1 MPLPPAAYTIGSG
14 QRGIGASH
22 AVERL
27 RYILQDAL
35 VNIRRS
41 GWSGLASIG
50 TIAFSFVI
58 VGIFLIITR
67 NLGAL
72 VSEWKEQFQVTV
84 FLEDGITAEQLNLL
98 KKRIQGERAVKAMT
112 YTSKEEALQ
121 SFKREL
127 KGKESL
133 LEGLGENPIPASL
146 QLRIH
151 EAYQT
156 PEALR
161 QFTASLARL
170 EGVEDVLYG
179 QEWVDRLT
187 AAVRMLRLLGLSVG
201 LALGMA
207 SLLIVSNTIRLAVYA
222 RAEEIE
228 IMRFVGATKLHI
240 RAPFLLE
247 GMIQGGLGAGM
258 ALLLLFGAYRA
269 TLWQLQLTPGQIFGM
284 GVGSFLDPH
293 WAGAMLLAGA
303 GVGAFGSLIS
313 VGRFLRA

>member
-1 MPLPPAAYTIGSG
+1 M
-14 QRGIGASH
+14 
-22 AVERL
+22 

-41 GWSGLASIG
+41 GWSGVVSVG

-72 VSEWKEQFQVTV
+72 VNEWKEQFQVTI
-84 FLEDGITAEQLNLL
+84 FLEDGITGEQFALL
-98 KKRIQGERAVKAMT
+98 KKRIQSERAVKAMT

-121 SFKREL
+121 NFKREL
-127 KGKESL
+127 KGQESL

-161 QFTASLARL
+161 QFTGSLSRL
-170 EGVEDVLYG
+170 EGVEDVQYG

-187 AAVRMLRLLGLSVG
+187 TGVRMLRFLKLNVG
-201 LALGMA
+201 LALCMA

-228 IMRFVGATKLHI
+228 VMRLVGATRLHI
-240 RAPFLLE
+240 RVPFLLE
-247 GMIQGGLGAGM
+247 GMIQGGLGAAV
-258 ALLLLFGAYRA
+258 ALVLLFGGYRA
-269 TLWQLQLTPGQIFGM
+269 MFWQLQLTPGQIFGM

-293 WAGAMLLAGA
+293 WVSAMLAAGA
-303 GVGAFGSLIS
+303 GLGVFGSFIS

>member
-1 MPLPPAAYTIGSG
+1 M
-14 QRGIGASH
+14 
-22 AVERL
+22 ERL

-35 VNIRRS
+35 LNIRRS

-84 FLEDGITAEQLNLL
+84 FLEDGITPEQLTLL
-98 KKRIQGERAVKAMT
+98 KKRIQSERAVKTMT

-127 KGKESL
+127 KGQESL

-146 QLRIH
+146 QLQIH
-151 EAYQT
+151 DVYQT

-161 QFTASLARL
+161 QFTASLSRL

-179 QEWVDRLT
+179 QEWVDRLS
-187 AAVRMLRLLGLSVG
+187 AAVRMLRLLGMSVG

-228 IMRFVGATKLHI
+228 IMRFVGATKLHV

-247 GMIQGGLGAGM
+247 GMIQGGLGAAV

-269 TLWQLQLTPGQIFGM
+269 TLWQLQLTPGEIFGT

-293 WAGAMLLAGA
+293 WAVAMLVVGA

>member
-1 MPLPPAAYTIGSG
+1 MD
-14 QRGIGASH
+14 
-22 AVERL
+22 RL
-27 RYILQDAL
+27 RYILEDAV
-35 VNIRRS
+35 VNIRRG
-41 GWSGLASIG
+41 GWGGLASIG
-50 TIAFSFVI
+50 TIAVSFVI
-58 VGIFLIITR
+58 VGIFLIITG
-67 NLGAL
+67 NLGAM
-72 VSEWKEQFQVTV
+72 VAEWKEQFQVTV
-84 FLEDGITAEQLNLL
+84 FLEDAITAEQLALL
-98 KKRIQGERAVKAMT
+98 KKRIQGELAVKGVT

-127 KGKESL
+127 RGKESL

-146 QLRIH
+146 QLKVH
-151 EAYQT
+151 QAYQT

-161 QFTASLARL
+161 QFTAFLGRL
-170 EGVEDVLYG
+170 EGVEDVMYG
-179 QEWVDRLT
+179 QEWVDRLNN
-187 AAVRMLRLLGLSVG
+187 AIRMLRLLGLSVG

-228 IMRFVGATKLHI
+228 IMRLVGATKLHI

-247 GMIQGGLGAGM
+247 GLIQGALGAGL

-269 TLWQLQLTPGQIFGM
+269 TLWQLQLSPGQIFGI
-284 GVGSFLDPH
+284 GVGSFLDPR

-303 GVGAFGSLIS
+303 SVGAFGSLIS

>member
-1 MPLPPAAYTIGSG
+1 M
-14 QRGIGASH
+14 
-22 AVERL
+22 ERL

-228 IMRFVGATKLHI
+228 IMRFVGASKLHI

-293 WAGAMLLAGA
+293 WAGVMLLAGA

>member
-1 MPLPPAAYTIGSG
+1 M
-14 QRGIGASH
+14 
-22 AVERL
+22 ERL

-41 GWSGLASIG
+41 GWSGLASIA

-67 NLGAL
+67 NLGAM

-84 FLEDGITAEQLNLL
+84 FLEDGITPEQLTLL
-98 KKRIQGERAVKAMT
+98 RKRIQSERAVKSMT

-127 KGKESL
+127 RGQESL

-146 QLRIH
+146 QLRIY

-161 QFTASLARL
+161 QFTASLTRL
-170 EGVEDVLYG
+170 EGVEDVQYG
-179 QEWVDRLT
+179 QEWVDRLS
-187 AAVRMLRLLGLSVG
+187 AAVRMLRLLGLTVG
-201 LALGMA
+201 LALGLA

-228 IMRFVGATKLHI
+228 IMRLVGATRLHI

-247 GMIQGGLGAGM
+247 GMIQGGLGAAA
-258 ALLLLFGAYRA
+258 ALVLLFGAYRA

-284 GVGSFLDPH
+284 GVGSFLDPR
-293 WAGAMLLAGA
+293 WAAGMLLAGA
-303 GVGAFGSLIS
+303 GVGAFGSMIS
-313 VGRFLRA
+313 VGRLLRA

>member
-1 MPLPPAAYTIGSG
+1 M
-14 QRGIGASH
+14 
-22 AVERL
+22 ERL

-41 GWSGLASIG
+41 GWGGLASIG
-50 TIAFSFVI
+50 TIAVSFVI
-58 VGIFLIITR
+58 VGIFLIITG

-72 VSEWKEQFQVTV
+72 VAEWKEQFQVTV
-84 FLEDGITAEQLNLL
+84 FLEDGITSEQLALL

-127 KGKESL
+127 RGKESL

-156 PEALR
+156 PEALQ
-161 QFTASLARL
+161 QFTASLSRL
-170 EGVEDVLYG
+170 EGVDDILYG
-179 QEWVDRLT
+179 QEWVDRLS
-187 AAVRMLRLLGLSVG
+187 AAVRLLRLLGLSVG

-228 IMRFVGATKLHI
+228 IMRLVGATKMHI

-247 GMIQGGLGAGM
+247 GLIQGALGAGL
-258 ALLLLFGAYRA
+258 ALGLLFVAYRA
-269 TLWQLQLTPGQIFGM
+269 TLWQLQLTPGQVFGM
-284 GVGSFLDPH
+284 GVGSFLDPR
-293 WAGAMLLAGA
+293 WAGAMLFSGA
-303 GVGAFGSLIS
+303 SVGGFGSLLS
-313 VGRFLRA
+313 VHRFLRT

>member
-1 MPLPPAAYTIGSG
+1 M
-14 QRGIGASH
+14 
-22 AVERL
+22 ERL
-27 RYILQDAL
+27 RYILQDA
-35 VNIRRS
+35 VINIRRS
-41 GWSGLASIG
+41 GWGGIASIG
-50 TIAFSFVI
+50 TIAVSFVI
-58 VGIFLIITR
+58 VGIFLIITG

-72 VSEWKEQFQVTV
+72 VAEWKEQFQVTV
-84 FLEDGITAEQLNLL
+84 FLEDKITAEQLALV
-98 KKRIQGERAVKAMT
+98 KKRIQSERAVKGMG

-127 KGKESL
+127 RGKESL

-161 QFTASLARL
+161 SLTASLARL
-170 EGVEDVLYG
+170 EGVDDVLYG

-187 AAVRMLRLLGLSVG
+187 GAIRLLRLLGLSVG

-222 RAEEIE
+222 RVEEIE
-228 IMRFVGATKLHI
+228 IMRLVGATKMHI

-247 GMIQGGLGAGM
+247 GLIQGALGAGL

-269 TLWQLQLTPGQIFGM
+269 TLWQLQLTPGQIFGI
-284 GVGSFLDPH
+284 GVGSFLDPR
-293 WAGAMLLAGA
+293 WAGAMLVAGA
-303 GVGAFGSLIS
+303 SVGAFGSLIS
-313 VGRFLRA
+313 VHRFLRA

>member
-1 MPLPPAAYTIGSG
+1 VA
-14 QRGIGASH
+14 
-22 AVERL
+22 
-27 RYILQDAL
+27 
-35 VNIRRS
+35 
-41 GWSGLASIG
+41 
-50 TIAFSFVI
+50 
-58 VGIFLIITR
+58 
-67 NLGAL
+67 
-72 VSEWKEQFQVTV
+72 EWKEQFQVTV
-84 FLEDGITAEQLNLL
+84 FLEDKITAEQLALV
-98 KKRIQGERAVKAMT
+98 KKRIQSERAVKGMG

-127 KGKESL
+127 RGKESL

-161 QFTASLARL
+161 SLTVSLARL
-170 EGVEDVLYG
+170 EGVDDVLYG

-187 AAVRMLRLLGLSVG
+187 GAIRLLRLLGLSVG

-222 RAEEIE
+222 RVEEIE
-228 IMRFVGATKLHI
+228 IMRLVGATKMHI

-247 GMIQGGLGAGM
+247 GLIQGALGAGL

-269 TLWQLQLTPGQIFGM
+269 TLWQLQLTPGQIFGI
-284 GVGSFLDPH
+284 GVGSFLDPR
-293 WAGAMLLAGA
+293 WAGAMLVAGA
-303 GVGAFGSLIS
+303 SVGAFGSLIS
-313 VGRFLRA
+313 VHRFLRA